1 MALKNTP
8 TSFGLVSR
16 ANHWI
21 SAFAFILAIGT
32 AIYAVEFMEKGP
44 DRSDLM
50 QLHFSLGVSI
60 FGLMILRMIWLKVSP
75 NPQPIGTNRK
85 EIVLSH
91 IVKGFLYLAMLGL
104 PITGYVMVSLNGG
117 DINVFGQFILPN
129 VFDVDKE
136 STLRA
141 VAKFVHVYV
150 GFFITAI
157 VALHIA
163 GALKHH
169 FVLKDNTLL
178 RMLGKSD
185 DNAATSGKNQ

>member
-8 TSFGLVSR
+8 DSFGLVSR

-21 SAFAFILAIGT
+21 TALAFILAIGT
-32 AIYAVEFMEKGP
+32 AVYASELMEKGP
-44 DRSDLM
+44 ERSELF

-60 FGLMILRMIWLKVSP
+60 FVLMILRLIWLKFSP

-91 IVKGFLYLAMLGL
+91 IAKGFLYLAMLAL
-104 PITGYVMVSLNGG
+104 PISGYIMVSMKGG

-129 VFDVDKE
+129 IFEVDKE
-136 STLRA
+136 STVRA
-141 VAKFVHVYV
+141 VAKFLHVYG
-150 GFFITAI
+150 GFFIIAV

-169 FVLKDNTLL
+169 FISKDNTLL
-178 RMLGKSD
+178 RMLGKSPK
-185 DNAATSGKNQ
+185 TSE